1 MNTGIRPPLPSS
13 GSEKQKQPLV
23 HVVAGVMLDA
33 RGRVL
38 LARRTEGRDLAGAWE
53 FPGGKVD
60 PGETPAQALAREL
73 EEELGIRVQA
83 AEPLIA
89 VPQQYRDKRILLD
102 VYRVTRYAGK
112 PRDREQQAL
121 AWSPHEKLCTYPMPP
136 ADRPVVAALTQPA
149 HYLVTPD
156 FDGADQRGFLAAIG
170 RALES
175 GIRRLQLRV
184 PALGGAGLEALAREV
199 KQRCDPLGA
208 ELLVNGDIA
217 LAARIGCGVHLRSTQ
232 LMELRER
239 PLPSQLRV
247 AASCHD
253 AAELAR
259 AHDLGL
265 DFAVLGPVA
274 RTPGHGERAPI
285 GWRGFAQL
293 REQVS
298 LPIYGLGGLARSDM
312 ALARGHGA
320 QGIAAIRGLWTG

>member
-1 MNTGIRPPLPSS
+1 M
-13 GSEKQKQPLV
+13 

-73 EEELGIRVQA
+73 EEELGIRVQT
-83 AEPLIA
+83 AEPLIC

-112 PRDREQQAL
+112 PRDLEQQAL

-136 ADRPVVAALTQPA
+136 ADRPVVAALTQSA
-149 HYLVTPD
+149 YYLVTPD
-156 FDGADQRGFLAAIG
+156 FDGNRRAFLAALG
-170 RALES
+170 RALDA

-184 PALGGAGLEALAREV
+184 RALAGAELRSLAEEV
-199 KQRCDPLGA
+199 KQRCDLVGA
-208 ELLVNGDIA
+208 QLLLNGEPE
-217 LAARIGCGVHLRSTQ
+217 LAARLGCGVHLRSAQ
-232 LMELRER
+232 LMAMDAR
-239 PLPSQLRV
+239 PLPATLPV

-253 AAELAR
+253 AGELAR
-259 AHDLGL
+259 AQALGL

-274 RTPGHGERAPI
+274 RTPGHPGQAPI
-285 GWRGFAQL
+285 GWAGFAKL

-298 LPIYGLGGLARSDM
+298 LPIYGLGGLGRADVG
-312 ALARGHGA
+312 LARRHGA
-320 QGIAAIRGLWTG
+320 QGIAAIRGLWPV